1 MRKIALFVVLA
12 SVLSAAKKHEALTY
26 ELTGEITGFLRH
38 YNSEAH
44 VSANGTT
51 VDAYCDATD
60 TSVSCYDSPGLTYI
74 KLADGS
80 LNPWPPIQPLG
91 FVDVSNFCLHE
102 KYSCNPLSELYSTS
116 AHDENTVP
124 IKFKY
129 RLAVVKFMGMS
140 DSVFCVARTD
150 AEGIRKHKEA
160 CYRR

>member
-12 SVLSAAKKHEALTY
+12 SVLSAAKKHEAPTY

-44 VSANGTT
+44 VSANGATA
-51 VDAYCDATD
+51 DAYCDATD
-60 TSVSCYDSPGLTYI
+60 TSVSCYDKPGLTYI

-80 LNPWPPIQPLG
+80 LKAWPPRQPIG
-91 FVDVSNFCLHE
+91 SVDVSNFCLHE
-102 KYSCNPLSELYSTS
+102 KYSCNPLSELYSAS

-129 RLAVVKFMGMS
+129 RLAVIRFMGI
-140 DSVFCVARTD
+140 DQSVFCVARTD
-150 AEGIRKHKEA
+150 TEGVRGHKEA